1 MLVDEAEEVD
11 RVQIVKGL
19 KCQVRSLSFTR
30 LALGNHRLSKGTTWS
45 LLFFPKHKNKNGIII
60 IYIPWF
66 IFT

>member
-1 MLVDEAEEVD
+1 MPGKELELHSVGIGEP
-11 RVQIVKGL
+11 QNT
-19 KCQVRSLSFTR
+19 F
-30 LALGNHRLSKGTTWS
+30 LSKGTTWS